1 MLSEAALRQRPGIV
15 IQGLTQ
21 SLIKGDVAGVRLF
34 LPLYQQSWDGRA
46 DVLNIWAEA
55 LLARVEGRY
64 DAAIAGYRKLI
75 SDYPELHVIR
85 FQLAVTLFENQDN
98 DNALQQFQRLRS
110 TLLPSGLNA
119 QTEAYIRRI
128 QARESWSVS
137 VALSYLDERN
147 INNAPP
153 RGTRIGRWQAGKP
166 ESGRGVEYGLNATKT
181 WSYGEGLFSEYD
193 FSGYAEQY
201 LNNHKYDRFIL
212 KNKVGGGYRNVSTS
226 LQVQPFIEQHFEGGG
241 QSRADEGVRYTLSV
255 PGVDAE
261 GRFYLSPH
269 WRLDTDVEYG
279 VKTYRGR
286 HDLDGYRFL
295 VSGSVYYFLSPEQYV
310 WGGLSH
316 RTENAK
322 SESNAYRMNGV
333 RAGWGYDWQHGIS
346 WRLQGGYRYREYGGP
361 DFFGIRQKVNEYS
374 TMVTVWNRDWYFL
387 GVTPKLSWIYTR
399 ADSNHPFYDIE
410 KSRVVWSLGRDF

>member
-1 MLSEAALRQRPGIV
+1 MTGIRYPVLLPTVAVIALAGWQGYAVAEPEAQPRAQSRIVLSEAALRQRPGIV

-212 KNKVGGGYRNVSTS
+212 KNKVGGG
-226 LQVQPFIEQHFEGGG
+226 
-241 QSRADEGVRYTLSV
+241 
-255 PGVDAE
+255 
-261 GRFYLSPH
+261 
-269 WRLDTDVEYG
+269 
-279 VKTYRGR
+279 
-286 HDLDGYRFL
+286 
-295 VSGSVYYFLSPEQYV
+295 
-310 WGGLSH
+310 
-316 RTENAK
+316 
-322 SESNAYRMNGV
+322 
-333 RAGWGYDWQHGIS
+333 
-346 WRLQGGYRYREYGGP
+346 
-361 DFFGIRQKVNEYS
+361 
-374 TMVTVWNRDWYFL
+374 
-387 GVTPKLSWIYTR
+387 
-399 ADSNHPFYDIE
+399 
-410 KSRVVWSLGRDF
+410 